1 MIMASKTEKKSYT
14 PTELANELGVD
25 PKRVR
30 AFLRQEFTR
39 DPEAKNTSWNLSD
52 EVAQAVRT
60 RFTKVET
67 ESDES

>member
-1 MIMASKTEKKSYT
+1 MASKTEKKSYT

-30 AFLRQEFTR
+30 AYLRQEFTR
-39 DPEAKNTSWNLSD
+39 DAEAKNTSWNLSD